1 MRVLLSHGYFLF
13 EDSKELKIMK
23 PYPPLG
29 ILYLSAYL
37 TKNRVKNELY
47 DTTFSK
53 KDDFKAYLKASKP
66 DVIGLYT
73 NLMTKL
79 NIIETIN
86 FIKSEPELKGMKI
99 VLGGPDITHNVEN
112 YLKQGADFCIIG
124 EGEQTILELCQ
135 ALAVPDNPFMDHIN
149 GLAYLNYKGEVFK
162 TAARQ
167 KIKNINELPLPN
179 RDGIDMQKYIE
190 TWKTNHG
197 KGTINVSTQ
206 RGCPYT
212 CKWCSTAVYGQSY
225 RRRSPEKV
233 VDELVEIKTKYNPDA
248 IWFVD
253 DVFTVSH
260 KWLNDFKDELA
271 KRNAH
276 IPFECITRAD
286 RLNED
291 VMETLRDCG
300 CFRVWIGAESG
311 SQKIIDAMDRRVD
324 VGRVRDMIH
333 CAQKNNIEA
342 GTFIM
347 LGYPG
352 ETKEDIEA
360 TIDHLK
366 VSSPDQFTITL
377 AYPIKGTG
385 LYEETQHILTTQN
398 VWAESTDRDIDFKRN
413 FSRRFYDYAIRK
425 VYNEVNFSKT
435 KSKSSVLNPRAI
447 SYKARSLAAQF
458 GMWWEGNKTN

>member
-1 MRVLLSHGYFLF
+1 
-13 EDSKELKIMK
+13 
-23 PYPPLG
+23 
-29 ILYLSAYL
+29 
-37 TKNRVKNELY
+37 
-47 DTTFSK
+47 
-53 KDDFKAYLKASKP
+53 
-66 DVIGLYT
+66 LYT

-79 NIIETIN
+79 NIIETIK
-86 FIKSEPELKGMKI
+86 FIRNEASLKHTKI
-99 VLGGPDITHNVEN
+99 VLGGPDITHNIEN
-112 YLKQGADFCIIG
+112 YLNQGAHFCIIG

-135 ALAVPDNPFMDHIN
+135 ALAIPNNPFMDHIN

-162 TAARQ
+162 AAGRQ
-167 KIKNINELPLPN
+167 KIKNIDELPLPN
-179 RDGIDMQKYIE
+179 RDGIDMHQYIK
-190 TWKTNHG
+190 TWRTNHG
-197 KGTINVSTQ
+197 KGTLNVSTQ

-271 KRNAH
+271 KRNAY

-291 VMETLRDCG
+291 VMATLKDCG

-333 CAQKNNIEA
+333 CAQKNKIEA

-352 ETKEDIEA
+352 ETKEDIED
-360 TIDHLK
+360 TISHLK
-366 VSSPDQFTITL
+366 SSSPDQFTITL

-385 LYEETQHILTTQN
+385 LYEETQNIQTTEN
-398 VWAESTDRDIDFKRN
+398 VWAESTDRDIDFRRN
-413 FSRRFYDYAIRK
+413 YSRRFYDYAIRK
-425 VYNEVNFSKT
+425 VYNEVNFSKAKT
-435 KSKSSVLNPRAI
+435 KSGMLNPRTLN
-447 SYKARSLAAQF
+447 YKARSLAAQL
-458 GMWWEGNKTN
+458 GMWWEGNRSSQ